1 MYIDVRRV
9 FERIG
14 SRLHTVVDRLLIPE
28 RINFMQP
35 VIITAAMVGAE
46 VTRDQQPN
54 LPTSPQEI
62 ISAAVESYEAGA
74 AIIHIHVRDA
84 EGNASQDAGIFREV
98 VEGIRARCDV
108 ITQVSTGGAVWMSAD
123 ERLQSIECRPDMAT
137 LTTGTVNFGDGV
149 FMNDRGL
156 VETFASRLLD
166 YGIVPEIEIFDAG
179 MLEEATRLR
188 NMGLITDPI
197 QFDFVMGVPGGIG
210 ADPAHLVHLIRFLP
224 PESTWSVAGIGRH
237 QLTLGTIALAM
248 GGNVRV
254 GFEDNIYY
262 RKGQLAKTNA
272 ELVARIARIAQELDR
287 PVATPAQAR
296 EMLHL
301 DRYK

>member
-1 MYIDVRRV
+1 
-9 FERIG
+9 
-14 SRLHTVVDRLLIPE
+14 
-28 RINFMQP
+28 MQP
-35 VIITAAMVGAE
+35 VMITAAILGAE
-46 VTRDQQPN
+46 VTREQQPN

-62 ISAAVESYEAGA
+62 ISAAVECYEAGA
-74 AIIHIHVRDA
+74 AIIHMHVRDA
-84 EGNASQDAGIFREV
+84 EGKATQDADIFRVV

-149 FMNDRGL
+149 FMNNRGL
-156 VETFASRLLD
+156 VETFARRLRD
-166 YGIVPEIEIFDAG
+166 YGIVPEIEIFDTG
-179 MLEEATRLR
+179 MLDEAMRLR
-188 NMGLITDPI
+188 NRGLITDPL

-210 ADPAHLVHLIRFLP
+210 ADPANLVHLVRSLP

-237 QLTLGTIALAM
+237 QLILSTIALAM

-254 GFEDNIYY
+254 GFEDNIFY

-272 ELVARIARIAQELDR
+272 ELVARIVRIAQELDR

>member
-1 MYIDVRRV
+1 
-9 FERIG
+9 
-14 SRLHTVVDRLLIPE
+14 
-28 RINFMQP
+28 MQP
-35 VIITAAMVGAE
+35 VMITAAIVGAE
-46 VTRDQQPN
+46 LTRDQQPN
-54 LPTSPQEI
+54 LPISPQEI
-62 ISAAVESYEAGA
+62 ISAAIECYEAGA

-84 EGNASQDAGIFREV
+84 EGNSTQDANIFREV
-98 VEGIRARCDV
+98 VEGIRARCEV

-137 LTTGTVNFGDGV
+137 LTTGTVNFGDSV
-149 FMNDRGL
+149 FVNNRGL
-156 VETFASRLLD
+156 VETFARRLRD
-166 YGIVPEIEIFDAG
+166 YGIVPEIEIFDIG
-179 MLEEATRLR
+179 MLDEAMRLR
-188 NMGLITDPI
+188 NMGLITEPL
-197 QFDFVMGVPGGIG
+197 QFDFVMGVPGAIG
-210 ADPAHLVHLIRFLP
+210 SEPAHLVHLVRSLP

-237 QLTLGTIALAM
+237 QLELGTIALAM

-272 ELVARIARIAQELDR
+272 ELVARIVRIAQELDR
-287 PVATPAQAR
+287 PVATPSQAR

>member
-1 MYIDVRRV
+1 
-9 FERIG
+9 
-14 SRLHTVVDRLLIPE
+14 
-28 RINFMQP
+28 MQP
-35 VIITAAMVGAE
+35 VMITAAMVGAE

-98 VEGIRARCDV
+98 VDGIRARCDV
-108 ITQVSTGGAVWMSAD
+108 ITQVSTGGAVWMIAD
-123 ERLQSIECRPDMAT
+123 ERLQSVECRPDMAT

-156 VETFASRLLD
+156 VETFARRLRD

-179 MLEEATRLR
+179 MLEEAMRLR
-188 NMGLITDPI
+188 SMGLISDPLN
-197 QFDFVMGVPGGIG
+197 FDFVMGVPGGIG
-210 ADPAHLVHLIRFLP
+210 ADPVNLVHLVRCLP
-224 PESTWSVAGIGRH
+224 PGSSWSVAGIGRH
-237 QLTLGTIALAM
+237 QLTMGTIALAM

-254 GFEDNIYY
+254 GFEDNIFY
-262 RKGQLAKTNA
+262 RKGELAKTNA
-272 ELVARIARIAQELDR
+272 QLVARIVRIAQELDR
-287 PVATPAQAR
+287 AIATPTQSRDILQLAR
-296 EMLHL
+296 
-301 DRYK
+301 YS

>member
-1 MYIDVRRV
+1 
-9 FERIG
+9 
-14 SRLHTVVDRLLIPE
+14 
-28 RINFMQP
+28 MQP
-35 VIITAAMVGAE
+35 VMITAAMVGAE

-54 LPTSPQEI
+54 LPISPQEI
-62 ISAAVESYEAGA
+62 IEAAVESYEAGA

-156 VETFASRLLD
+156 VETFARRLLD

-210 ADPAHLVHLIRFLP
+210 ADPAHLIHLIRFLL

>member
-1 MYIDVRRV
+1 
-9 FERIG
+9 
-14 SRLHTVVDRLLIPE
+14 
-28 RINFMQP
+28 MQP

-54 LPTSPQEI
+54 LPVTPQEI
-62 ISAAVESYEAGA
+62 ISAAVECYEAGA

-84 EGNASQDAGIFREV
+84 GGNATQDAHIFREV

-108 ITQVSTGGAVWMSAD
+108 ITQVSTGGAIWMSAE

-149 FMNDRGL
+149 FMNNRGL
-156 VETFASRLLD
+156 VESFAGRLLD
-166 YGIVPEIEIFDAG
+166 YGIVPEIEIFDTG
-179 MLEEATRLR
+179 MIDEALRLR
-188 NMGLITDPI
+188 NMGLITDPMH
-197 QFDFVMGVPGGIG
+197 FDFVMGVPGAIS
-210 ADPAHLVHLIRFLP
+210 ADPAHLVRMVRCLP
-224 PESTWSVAGIGRH
+224 AGSTWSVAGIGRH
-237 QLTLGTIALAM
+237 QLILGTIALAM

-262 RKGQLAKTNA
+262 RKGRLAKANA
-272 ELVARIARIAQELDR
+272 ELVARIVRIAQELDR

-296 EMLHL
+296 EVLQL
-301 DRYK
+301 GRYKSIG

>member
-1 MYIDVRRV
+1 
-9 FERIG
+9 
-14 SRLHTVVDRLLIPE
+14 
-28 RINFMQP
+28 MQP
-35 VIITAAMVGAE
+35 VMITAAMVGAE
-46 VTRDQQPN
+46 LTRDQQPN

-62 ISAAVESYEAGA
+62 ISAAAECYEAGA

-84 EGNASQDAGIFREV
+84 EGNPTQDAGIFREV

-137 LTTGTVNFGDGV
+137 LTTGTVNFGDSV
-149 FMNDRGL
+149 FVNNRGL
-156 VETFASRLLD
+156 VETFARRLRD
-166 YGIVPEIEIFDAG
+166 NGIVPEIEIFDAG
-179 MLEEATRLR
+179 MLDEAMRLL
-188 NMGLITDPI
+188 NMGLITEPL

-210 ADPAHLVHLIRFLP
+210 AEPAHLVHLVRSLP
-224 PESTWSVAGIGRH
+224 PGSTWSVAGIGRH
-237 QLTLGTIALAM
+237 QLTLGSIALAM

-272 ELVARIARIAQELDR
+272 ELVARIVRIAQELDR
-287 PVATPAQAR
+287 PVATPSQAR
-296 EMLHL
+296 EMLRL

>member
-1 MYIDVRRV
+1 MSTTYSCGSTNGIPVTVRKK
-9 FERIG
+9 G
-14 SRLHTVVDRLLIPE
+14 LIP
-28 RINFMQP
+28 MQP

-54 LPTSPQEI
+54 LPVTPQEI
-62 ISAAVESYEAGA
+62 ISAAVECYEAGA

-84 EGNASQDAGIFREV
+84 GGNATQDAHIFREV

-108 ITQVSTGGAVWMSAD
+108 ITQVSTGGAIWMSAE

-149 FMNDRGL
+149 FMNNRGL
-156 VETFASRLLD
+156 VESFAGRLLD
-166 YGIVPEIEIFDAG
+166 YGIVPEIEIFDTG
-179 MLEEATRLR
+179 MIDEALRLR
-188 NMGLITDPI
+188 NMGLITDPMH
-197 QFDFVMGVPGGIG
+197 FDFVMGVPGAIS
-210 ADPAHLVHLIRFLP
+210 ADPAHLVRMVRCLP
-224 PESTWSVAGIGRH
+224 AGSTWSVAGIGRH
-237 QLTLGTIALAM
+237 QLILGTIALAM

-262 RKGQLAKTNA
+262 RKGRLAKANA
-272 ELVARIARIAQELDR
+272 ELVARIVRIAQELDR

-296 EMLHL
+296 EVLQL
-301 DRYK
+301 GRYKAIG